1 MKIIEEIERAN
12 QEVVKKF
19 SELVQNYDSVPCA
32 VSDSM
37 DRVNAMTSDMK
48 PLFEVIRFVELL

>member
-12 QEVVKKF
+12 QEVVKKC

-37 DRVNAMTSDMK
+37 D
-48 PLFEVIRFVELL
+48 